1 MDVQNISGLV
11 GKYGFPIIAAMGVG
25 YMIFHVWRWATE
37 DIEPVLTEANK
48 VAIGLIDRIRMLDQ
62 DLLRLNMKLKT
73 VLMMREIY
81 NRKSSKPDQFSDT
94 E

>member
-1 MDVQNISGLV
+1 MDIQDISELV

-37 DIEPVLTEANK
+37 DIEPALTAANK
-48 VAIGLIDRIRMLDQ
+48 VTIGLIDRIRMLDN

-73 VLMMREIY
+73 VLMMRELH